1 MNAHAMEV
9 QRRFPRPIIA
19 SIHGWFSFGGIIGG
33 LGAALAAKLHTGA
46 VPHLAVTS
54 AILLVVLAVSRKH
67 MLPSGTDQDTEG
79 PKFMIPR
86 GFLLVLGIM
95 CAAAFVVEGGLLD
108 WSAIYVREHLRADA
122 VYGGII
128 TGVCSGAMALGR
140 FLGDPILRRY
150 GNRVVA
156 MGGGALCTGG
166 ILAAVSV
173 PSLWVCVV
181 GFAVASFGLA
191 NVVPTIFNQGGRIPG
206 IPTGVGVV
214 AITTC
219 GYGGFL
225 LGPPVIG
232 MISTKVTLATGLA
245 TLALL
250 GVIIMLGAI
259 RFTEPAAENP
269 LIPSGL
275 S

>member
-1 MNAHAMEV
+1 
-9 QRRFPRPIIA
+9 
-19 SIHGWFSFGGIIGG
+19 
-33 LGAALAAKLHTGA
+33 
-46 VPHLAVTS
+46 
-54 AILLVVLAVSRKH
+54 
-67 MLPSGTDQDTEG
+67 
-79 PKFMIPR
+79 
-86 GFLLVLGIM
+86 
-95 CAAAFVVEGGLLD
+95 
-108 WSAIYVREHLRADA
+108 
-122 VYGGII
+122 
-128 TGVCSGAMALGR
+128 MA
-140 FLGDPILRRY
+140 
-150 GNRVVA
+150 
-156 MGGGALCTGG
+156 
-166 ILAAVSV
+166 
-173 PSLWVCVV
+173 

-191 NVVPTIFNQGGRIPG
+191 TVVPTIFNQGGRIPG

-259 RFTEPAAENP
+259 RFTEPATEDP
-269 LIPSGL
+269 LIPSGI